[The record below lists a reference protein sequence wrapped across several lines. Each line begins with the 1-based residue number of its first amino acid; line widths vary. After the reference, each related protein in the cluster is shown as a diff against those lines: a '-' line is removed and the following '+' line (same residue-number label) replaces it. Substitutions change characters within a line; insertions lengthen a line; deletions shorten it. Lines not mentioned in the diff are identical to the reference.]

1 MQFGYASKPEAYIE
15 KNAENI
21 RRLWPKRNDRR
32 PNIRKLHRATIRVS
46 VKAIRS
52 EQQ

>member
-1 MQFGYASKPEAYIE
+1 MIFGYASRPEAYIQ
-15 KNAENI
+15 KNADNI

-46 VKAIRS
+46 IKAIRS
-52 EQQ
+52 EQ